1 MRRRPLLAL
10 PLLLGACAQDP
21 VADYLGGFG
30 SPLRG
35 AILYAPRNLGDTSIY
50 AGNPAGAAMAGA
62 QLEFINRAV
71 REDPIY
77 APRIGGDLLPGVQA
91 AVNEMRAA
99 IGINPTAPGALVEQ
113 SLRLAAQQ
121 LRAGD
126 RRAALATLSDPRFY
140 PAGGEA
146 TLARLSNLP
155 KLRLVSITAGQM
167 AAELDRLDRSRGF

>member
-1 MRRRPLLAL
+1 MVLAS
-10 PLLLGACAQDP
+10 CTQDP

-50 AGNPAGAAMAGA
+50 AGDPAGAAMAGA
-62 QLEFINRAV
+62 QLEFINRVV

-77 APRIGGDLLPGVQA
+77 APRFGGDLLPGLQQA
-91 AVNEMRAA
+91 VGEMRAT
-99 IGINPTAPGALVEQ
+99 IGILAAAPGPLVEQ
-113 SLRLAAQQ
+113 SLRLAARQ
-121 LRAGD
+121 LRSGD
-126 RRAALATLSDPRFY
+126 RAAAVNTLSDPRFY

-146 TLARLSNLP
+146 TLARLASLP

-167 AAELDRLDRSRGF
+167 AAELDRLDRSRGR